1 MQDNYQWC
9 MVQKNGARV
18 TSGEDISSAAS
29 IELTAINPAL
39 PNHLFTGLSFVRRF
53 CRGFVR
59 GMGGGMKEYLHCIVC
74 KECRIY
80 VFSSTGMVTVTP
92 PDFEVYL

>member
-1 MQDNYQWC
+1 MQSNYQWC

-18 TSGEDISSAAS
+18 VSGGDISSAAA
-29 IELTAINPAL
+29 IELTSEKEGL
-39 PNHLFTGLSFVRRF
+39 PSHLFTGLTFIRRF

-59 GMGGGMKEYLHCIVC
+59 GMGGGMREYLHCIVC

-80 VFSSTGMVTVTP
+80 VFSSNGVVTVTP
-92 PDFEVYL
+92 PDFEMYL